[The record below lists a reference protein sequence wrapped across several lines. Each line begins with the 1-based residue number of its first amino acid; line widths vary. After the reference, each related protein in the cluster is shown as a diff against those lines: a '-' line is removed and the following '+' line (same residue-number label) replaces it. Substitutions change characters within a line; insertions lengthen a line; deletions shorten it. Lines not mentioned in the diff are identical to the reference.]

1 MSGYDRRVSQM
12 LQLRSEGLEWR
23 DVGGDVVVLDLDGG
37 RYFAVNGSGAVL
49 FSSLVDGATRE
60 QLSERLTEKFA
71 IDRKVADGDVES
83 FLATAREY
91 RFLEA

>member
-1 MSGYDRRVSQM
+1 MSGYDRRVSKV
-12 LQLRSEGLEWR
+12 LQLRSEGFEWR
-23 DVGGDVVVLDLDGG
+23 DVGGEVVVLDLDGG
-37 RYFAVNGSGAVL
+37 RYFAVNSSGAVL

-71 IDRKVADGDVES
+71 IDRSVADGDVES

>member
-1 MSGYDRRVSQM
+1 MSGYDLRVGEV

-23 DVGGDVVVLDLDGG
+23 AVGSDVVVLDLDGG

-60 QLSERLTEKFA
+60 RLSEQLTEKFA
-71 IDRKVADGDVES
+71 IDRNVADGDVES